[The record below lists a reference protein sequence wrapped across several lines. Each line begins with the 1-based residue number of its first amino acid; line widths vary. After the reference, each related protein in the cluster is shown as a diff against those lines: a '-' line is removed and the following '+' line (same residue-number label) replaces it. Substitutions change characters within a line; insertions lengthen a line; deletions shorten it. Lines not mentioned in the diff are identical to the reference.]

1 MKFSRTHKPLFP
13 IPEEGYYSSKVVGWK
28 EGKPRNTMFGSTPSA
43 NVFFELADGM
53 KVAQSMLLF
62 PGPTSLMEKLV
73 NVTLGEADEEVDLND
88 LIGKACGIE
97 IRHNHANGTTYANV
111 VDVFPISELELDEEE
126 EAEEPT
132 EVDDTDNLNDELG
145 DL

>member
-1 MKFSRTHKPLFP
+1 MKFSKNNKPVFQ
-13 IPEEGYYSSKVVGWK
+13 IPEEGYYYATVVAWK
-28 EGKPRNTMFGSTPSA
+28 EGKPKNTTFGLVPTA
-43 NVFFELADGM
+43 LFTFELRDGRRVM
-53 KVAQSMLLF
+53 QSILNLA
-62 PGPTSLMEKLV
+62 GPNYLMEKLV
-73 NVTLGEADEEVDLND
+73 YATLGEVEDVDLDD

-132 EVDDTDNLNDELG
+132 EIDDTDNLNDELG